1 MTIANHELIARSFA
15 AAMNRLDRAAL
26 ERLVTADFVAEW
38 PQSRERIEGFD
49 NFYSVLAAYPKVD
62 DVRPSND
69 EQNVVVHP
77 TSVLKAIAPT
87 YALVS
92 VEGGGNS
99 GTFTLRVAYP
109 DGSVW
114 WAVNLY
120 RLRDGR
126 ICFAETF
133 FAPEYPA
140 PDWRAHW
147 VVQLPASNGPDD
159 MTGGTPQKE
168 DRKGGGQK

>member
-1 MTIANHELIARSFA
+1 MTIADHELIGRRFA

-26 ERLVTADFVAEW
+26 EQLVTADFVADW
-38 PQSRERIEGFD
+38 PQSRERINGLE
-49 NFYSVLAAYPKVD
+49 NFFAVLTAYPKID
-62 DVRPSND
+62 GVRPSND
-69 EQNVVVHP
+69 EQDVVVHP
-77 TSVLKAIAPT
+77 TSALKAIAPT
-87 YALVS
+87 YVLVS

-120 RLRDGR
+120 RLREGR
-126 ICFAETF
+126 ICYAKTF

-140 PDWRAHW
+140 PEWRARW
-147 VVQLPASNGPDD
+147 IVRLPDADIPDKP
-159 MTGGTPQKE
+159 GSAE
-168 DRKGGGQK
+168 R